1 LELIAARF
9 DVDLQDKNGTTPLYA
24 AAAEGHAAVTKQLIE
39 ARCNIDFNDANVPL
53 QIAAAHGHAAVT
65 KQLIEA
71 RCNVDLQNKNLCT
84 PLYIAAEMGMLPSRS
99 S

>member
-1 LELIAARF
+1 MELIAARF

-39 ARCNIDFNDANVPL
+39 ARCNIDNIAIY
-53 QIAAAHGHAAVT
+53 IAAEKGHAAVT

-71 RCNVDLQNKNLCT
+71 RCNVDLQDKNGAT
-84 PLYIAAEMGMLPSRS
+84 KKTRNPSLPSRAPGT
-99 S
+99 